1 MESLLANYASSEE
14 EEEDQPPPPPPPPPK
29 RTALSLPKSSSSFPK
44 NPEKEADD
52 LDFLETASESGG
64 TVPKASSIF
73 STLPT
78 TKRVVQF
85 RPPVIPLPVNSRE
98 IDDDDEEKEKEKE
111 RERKRRRESES
122 SSQTSSAK
130 FFLSTLPAAKNS
142 ATLGA
147 LPSSGSGRRAVVET
161 ELSASN
167 SGASGAEKD
176 SVVDT
181 SGGNDGNLDNSVSSQ
196 SGFDQNAG
204 NNANYYSYENYELGA
219 DQNAGNYGYYENYN
233 PGFDQS
239 GSVGETGLGTSSGD
253 GSSYGNSDGYGSYG
267 DYGQYGN
274 NWVDESVAAVP
285 ENSGVSHSGF
295 KVSGKRGRNEVP
307 TEIIEVKQD
316 ELIKNRPR
324 EDQVK
329 LTGIAFGPSYQ
340 PVSTKGK
347 PSKLHKRKHQIGSLY
362 FDMKQK
368 EMELSERRAKGFLTK
383 AETQAKYGW

>member
-1 MESLLANYASSEE
+1 MESLLANYASSDEE
-14 EEEDQPPPPPPPPPK
+14 KEDQPRPPPK
-29 RTALSLPKSSSSFPK
+29 RTALSLPKSSSSFPQ

-64 TVPKASSIF
+64 SVPKASSIF
-73 STLPT
+73 SILPT

-98 IDDDDEEKEKEKE
+98 IDDDDEEKEKE
-111 RERKRRRESES
+111 REIKRRRGSES

-167 SGASGAEKD
+167 SGASAAEKG

-181 SGGNDGNLDNSVSSQ
+181 SGGNDGNLNNSVSFQ

-204 NNANYYSYENYELGA
+204 NNANYSYESYELGA
-219 DQNAGNYGYYENYN
+219 DQNAGNYSYYENYN
-233 PGFDQS
+233 PGFVQS
-239 GSVGETGLGTSSGD
+239 GSVGETGLGTSSED
-253 GSSYGNSDGYGSYG
+253 GSSYGSYG

-295 KVSGKRGRNEVP
+295 KVSGKIGRNDIP
-307 TEIIEVKQD
+307 SEIIEVKQD